1 MNKEQIMQGYMAQ
14 SAMPPNSLDG
24 LFKPLGEHVRKDI
37 ELITA
42 FLKVA
47 PTNKQVTEA
56 FNRLMAELHVVT
68 ESSVSD
74 REMVEAFSHDLTSI
88 DAVLKEAN
96 LKDGSTAQNVAKL
109 VRHNQKVNRLLAELV
124 NVSNKHS

>member
-1 MNKEQIMQGYMAQ
+1 MNKEQTMQGYMAQ
-14 SAMPPNSLDG
+14 STMLPNSLDG

-56 FNRLMAELHVVT
+56 FNRLMAELHVTT
-68 ESSVSD
+68 ESSTRNRDSSEAYHSD
-74 REMVEAFSHDLTSI
+74 LNNI
-88 DAVLKEAN
+88 DAVLKEIGFEYGGTAN
-96 LKDGSTAQNVAKL
+96 NVAKL
-109 VRHNQKVNRLLAELV
+109 VSHAKKANKVLEELL
-124 NVSNKHS
+124 NVSRKI

>member
-1 MNKEQIMQGYMAQ
+1 MSNEQATQGYMAQ
-14 SAMPPNSLDG
+14 STMLPNSLDG

-56 FNRLMAELHVVT
+56 FNRLMAELHVTT
-68 ESSVSD
+68 ESSTRTRDSSEAYHSD
-74 REMVEAFSHDLTSI
+74 LNNI
-88 DAVLKEAN
+88 DAVLKEIGFEYGGTAN
-96 LKDGSTAQNVAKL
+96 NVAKL
-109 VRHNQKVNRLLAELV
+109 VSHTKKVNKLLEELV
-124 NVSNKHS
+124 NVSRKI